1 MAKIT
6 IHKDGSFEA
15 VANRRTY
22 ATEIRG
28 FKDQIA
34 AFKRFITDANKHVKA
49 LHRID
54 ELKKELKHAQPK
66 RAEKIKDMID
76 TVRFKYG
83 LKPNA
88 TVSGA
93 ETRVRKAEAK
103 IASLEKR
110 IERLAKLEAEQKE
123 KAKSAPVKKSARLT
137 GPMLD
142 GPKPQPKVKIVNSTR
157 TDKKAGDTLT
167 KMQASYAEITEQL
180 KRDMPPSKK
189 SRLRS
194 ERARLRVM
202 IAELKRGQ
210 KAANKKA
217 TENKAKPSGNMG
229 SSKSKVVPKSG
240 MGSAK
245 KIK

>member
-1 MAKIT
+1 MAKII
-6 IHKDGSFEA
+6 IHKDGSFESIA
-15 VANRRTY
+15 TSRTY
-22 ATEIRG
+22 LSDIRDS
-28 FKDQIA
+28 KDMIA
-34 AFKRFITDANKHVKA
+34 SFKRYISGVSKHIKA
-49 LHRID
+49 LKRID
-54 ELKKELKHAQPK
+54 ELKKEAKHAQPK
-66 RAEKIKDMID
+66 RKEKLKDMIA
-76 TVRFKYG
+76 VLRLKHG

-88 TVSGA
+88 TVAGA
-93 ETRVRKAEAK
+93 ESKVRKAEEK
-103 IASLEKR
+103 IKKLEKK
-110 IERLAKLEAEQKE
+110 IERLTEYEADRKERLKKMPVQKASTKLPK
-123 KAKSAPVKKSARLT
+123 
-137 GPMLD
+137 LD
-142 GPKPQPKVKIVNSTR
+142 GTRPAPKVRIVPAA
-157 TDKKAGDTLT
+157 DKKTGNTLA

-245 KIK
+245 KTK